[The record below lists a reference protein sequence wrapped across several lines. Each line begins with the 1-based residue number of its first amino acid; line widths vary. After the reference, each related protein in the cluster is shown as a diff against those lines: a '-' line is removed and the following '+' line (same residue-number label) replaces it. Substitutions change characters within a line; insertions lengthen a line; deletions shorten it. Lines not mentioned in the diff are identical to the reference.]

1 METVFIV
8 GVIVGAG
15 LMAAVIFGADA
26 WHARRHPITRERA

>member
-26 WHARRHPITRERA
+26 WHARRHPVMRQRA

>member
-1 METVFIV
+1 MSAAFLI